1 MLKFDTR
8 ESQLVSQGWPDPDID
23 IEYCVAGCF
32 GYMFSLLWGITTSSW
47 NQYSN
52 KLNDGIGITHG
63 CVGQHFW
70 GKSIWASKV
79 LSTIFPRHC
88 V

>member
-1 MLKFDTR
+1 MLKFGTR

-32 GYMFSLLWGITTSSW
+32 GYMFSLLWGIITSSW

-52 KLNDGIGITHG
+52 KLNDEIGITHG